1 MSDRA
6 IELPRPDQDGGPSL
20 IRAIRQRRSIRDF
33 EERILTWSEIGQL
46 AWAGQGLT
54 NKAEGLRAAP
64 SAGALYPIELDVITR
79 GGVFRYQAMTHT
91 VLQRATADVR
101 APLARAA
108 YGQSWLANAP
118 CVFCIAAV
126 TARTARKYGARAER
140 YAQLEAGHVAQNLLL
155 MAVGLGFGG
164 TPVGAFDDDAVART
178 LNLGNGETPLY
189 LLPIGL
195 PSGSST

>member
-1 MSDRA
+1 
-6 IELPRPDQDGGPSL
+6 
-20 IRAIRQRRSIRDF
+20 
-33 EERILTWSEIGQL
+33 
-46 AWAGQGLT
+46 
-54 NKAEGLRAAP
+54 
-64 SAGALYPIELDVITR
+64 
-79 GGVFRYQAMTHT
+79 
-91 VLQRATADVR
+91 
-101 APLARAA
+101 
-108 YGQSWLANAP
+108 
-118 CVFCIAAV
+118 VFCIAAV